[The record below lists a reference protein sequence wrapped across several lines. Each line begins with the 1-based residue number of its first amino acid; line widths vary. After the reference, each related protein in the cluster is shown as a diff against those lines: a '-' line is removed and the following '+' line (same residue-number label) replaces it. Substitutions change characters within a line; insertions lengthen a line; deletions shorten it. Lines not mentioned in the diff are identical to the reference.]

1 MLRFQ
6 ITQIALITT
15 IALVF
20 GLETMFYF
28 IAGATIGIIILET
41 VNYIEHYGLRRAKV
55 GNGFERT
62 KPIHSWNSNHPI
74 GRILLLEVTR
84 HSDHHY
90 IASKKYQTLKHF
102 DDSPQMPTGYPGMM
116 ILALFPP
123 LWFRVMNKRIEK
135 YGSMPTESALKQL

>member
-1 MLRFQ
+1 
-6 ITQIALITT
+6 
-15 IALVF
+15 
-20 GLETMFYF
+20 
-28 IAGATIGIIILET
+28 
-41 VNYIEHYGLRRAKV
+41 
-55 GNGFERT
+55 
-62 KPIHSWNSNHPI
+62 
-74 GRILLLEVTR
+74 LLEVTR

-135 YGSMPTESALKQL
+135 YGSMPTEPALKQL